1 MNKLFHILLGIFKL
15 SHSILFKYPSK
26 GNLLGTPAPS
36 LRGRAG
42 GEAAFLSFILCSI
55 LFVSCG
61 TKKTIDSPSS
71 VKTVETSTLKK
82 MDYVRK
88 VYNNATNAKN
98 IVSKIDFTIDANG
111 KNISVDGRIYMR
123 KDEVIRVVL
132 APFGIMEVG
141 RVEFTPDYVLVVDR
155 MHKQYV
161 KATYNDLSFLKNN
174 GLNFYSLQALFW
186 NELFLPGTN
195 RLTDNMLDK
204 FDSDLAAGTQRKV
217 RTKSGSLNF
226 EWDTTVAS
234 GRIDA
239 ANVTYGTGTANASSA
254 SWKYDTF
261 SALGSKT
268 FPARQSV
275 SFTGKTGKTN
285 STIKVDIR
293 MKKLTTDSNWETHSS
308 VSDKYKKVSAEEAL
322 KILMQ

>member
-1 MNKLFHILLGIFKL
+1 MTSLKNEKRYLLPSIYGRGWGVGLLFCF
-15 SHSILFKYPSK
+15 LF
-26 GNLLGTPAPS
+26 L
-36 LRGRAG
+36 
-42 GEAAFLSFILCSI
+42 
-55 LFVSCG
+55 VSCG

-88 VYNNATNAKN
+88 VYSNATNAKN
-98 IVSKIDFTIDANG
+98 IVSKIDFTIDAKG

-132 APFGIMEVG
+132 SPLGIMEVG
-141 RVEFTPDYVLVVDR
+141 RVEFTPDYVLVIDR

-161 KATYNDLSFLKNN
+161 KAAYNDLSFLKNN

-204 FDSDLAAGTQRKV
+204 FDSDLSAGTQRKV

-268 FPARQSV
+268 FPARHSV

-285 STIKVDIR
+285 STINVNIR
-293 MKKLTTDSNWETHSS
+293 MKKLTTDSNWETRST
-308 VSDKYKKVSAEEAL
+308 VSEKYTKVSAEEAL

>member
-1 MNKLFHILLGIFKL
+1 M
-15 SHSILFKYPSK
+15 
-26 GNLLGTPAPS
+26 
-36 LRGRAG
+36 
-42 GEAAFLSFILCSI
+42 
-55 LFVSCG
+55 
-61 TKKTIDSPSS
+61 
-71 VKTVETSTLKK
+71 
-82 MDYVRK
+82 RK

-98 IVSKIDFTIDANG
+98 IVSKIDFTIDAKG

-141 RVEFTPDYVLVVDR
+141 RVEFTPEYVLVVDR

-204 FDSDLAAGTQRKV
+204 FDSDLSAGTQRKV

-308 VSDKYKKVSAEEAL
+308 VSDKYTKVSAEEAL